1 MHPSRPLVANVNYDG
16 DSVSLIDTATETVV
30 GAAAGCPGGGC
41 TTLKVGRHPQDLAW
55 APDGEHLY
63 VTNVDDHT
71 VSVINLAKRHVTA
84 TIPVGASPTSIAI
97 TPTGKKAYVTN
108 LDDGTIRVLTLTR

>member
-1 MHPSRPLVANVNYDG
+1 MP
-16 DSVSLIDTATETVV
+16 
-30 GAAAGCPGGGC
+30 GGC

-71 VSVINLAKRHVTA
+71 VSVINLAKRRS
-84 TIPVGASPTSIAI
+84 PPPSPSGASPTSIAI
-97 TPTGKKAYVTN
+97 TPTGEKAYVTN
-108 LDDGTIRVLTLTR
+108 LDDGTVRVLKLTH